1 VRTAQIVVR
10 VGKHCVVRSLKY
22 RRRVLIGEV
31 ETTLKKVLIGAGAQ
45 QIENQ
50 EGRFANVI

>member
-1 VRTAQIVVR
+1 MRTAQIVVR
-10 VGKHCVVRSLKY
+10 GGEHHIVRSLKY
-22 RRRVLIGEV
+22 RRRVLIGEL
-31 ETTLKKVLIGAGAQ
+31 ETTLKKVLIGASAQ

>member
-10 VGKHCVVRSLKY
+10 VGKHHIVRSLKY
-22 RRRVLIGEV
+22 RRKVLIGEV
-31 ETTLKKVLIGAGAQ
+31 ETTLKKVLIGASAQ

-50 EGRFANVI
+50 ERRFANVI